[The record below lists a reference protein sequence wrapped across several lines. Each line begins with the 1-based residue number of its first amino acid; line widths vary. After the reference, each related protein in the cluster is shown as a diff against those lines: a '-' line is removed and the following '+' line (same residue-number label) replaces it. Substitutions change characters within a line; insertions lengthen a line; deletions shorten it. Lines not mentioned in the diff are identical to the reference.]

1 VLAGRQTLGAYRRSG
16 RHRRLDANADQL
28 IRSSAFLIASTGT
41 MSLLGFGFWIVVA
54 RMFTPEEVGAATSLI
69 SATSLIAYISLFGLN
84 GVIVRFIA
92 NTKNPD
98 AQVTHSMIIVG
109 TVALFISAAYVM
121 LVPIY
126 TPALSFVRDNPL
138 YACVFLVAGAAAS
151 INLLTDAVF
160 IGVRK
165 PEFNFLVD
173 GIVQGVTKLVLPAV
187 LLGLGAYGIFGAAA
201 GGYIAA
207 VVVSIVCMRRVLG
220 FRVNLSREGTI
231 TRAQVSYSFANYIS
245 SGLAVVPIMVLP
257 LIALR
262 TLGSAETAYFA
273 LTFQIATLL
282 YGVAY
287 AVGEA
292 LFAEGSF
299 DESRLGSLLK
309 RSGVLMVALNVPALT
324 AVAVLGPFV
333 LMMFGTDY
341 LEHGRQLLVI
351 LAVGA
356 LAVALHT
363 WADFVLKLLGL
374 MKSLVISGVLC
385 AVVTIGL
392 AQLWGSRGL
401 EWLGWAWLAGNL
413 ASGLFAVMAIVLRER
428 TPLRSDGLI
437 TVTSG
442 A

>member
-1 VLAGRQTLGAYRRSG
+1 
-16 RHRRLDANADQL
+16 
-28 IRSSAFLIASTGT
+28 
-41 MSLLGFGFWIVVA
+41 
-54 RMFTPEEVGAATSLI
+54 
-69 SATSLIAYISLFGLN
+69 
-84 GVIVRFIA
+84 
-92 NTKNPD
+92 
-98 AQVTHSMIIVG
+98 
-109 TVALFISAAYVM
+109 
-121 LVPIY
+121 
-126 TPALSFVRDNPL
+126 
-138 YACVFLVAGAAAS
+138 
-151 INLLTDAVF
+151 
-160 IGVRK
+160 
-165 PEFNFLVD
+165 
-173 GIVQGVTKLVLPAV
+173 
-187 LLGLGAYGIFGAAA
+187 
-201 GGYIAA
+201 
-207 VVVSIVCMRRVLG
+207 
-220 FRVNLSREGTI
+220 
-231 TRAQVSYSFANYIS
+231 
-245 SGLAVVPIMVLP
+245 
-257 LIALR
+257 
-262 TLGSAETAYFA
+262 
-273 LTFQIATLL
+273 
-282 YGVAY
+282 
-287 AVGEA
+287 
-292 LFAEGSF
+292 
-299 DESRLGSLLK
+299 
-309 RSGVLMVALNVPALT
+309 MVALNVPALT